1 MLLFSGGLTE
11 LDGGVRLRGR
21 GPGSGEW
28 KPEDYSVFLELEHRR
43 KLMAFLR
50 EHGYLL
56 YGK

>member
-1 MLLFSGGLTE
+1 MEEWDCEAVGL
-11 LDGGVRLRGR
+11 VQVSKR
-21 GPGSGEW
+21 
-28 KPEDYSVFLELEHRR
+28 PEDYSVFLELEHRE